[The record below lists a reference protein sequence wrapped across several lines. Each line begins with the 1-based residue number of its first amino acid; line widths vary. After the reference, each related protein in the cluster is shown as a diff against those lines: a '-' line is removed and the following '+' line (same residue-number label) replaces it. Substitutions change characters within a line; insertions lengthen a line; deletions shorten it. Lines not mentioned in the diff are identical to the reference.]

1 MKHTYALIIYV
12 LCTLGPLCAQQVKP
26 GIEVLRDRNFD
37 VLQGKRI
44 GLVTN
49 PTGTDSNL
57 ESTIDILYN
66 AEGVE
71 LAALF
76 GPEHGVRGDVHA
88 GGKVGNMTDE
98 KTGLPVY
105 SLYGS
110 TRKPTPEMLEGIDAI
125 VYDIQDIGCRSYTFI
140 STLGLVMEAAGEN
153 FIEVIVLDRPNPLGG
168 IKIEGSV
175 PEDGRLSFV
184 GMYKIPYIYG
194 LTCGELAMMINEE
207 GMTGKKCKLTVI
219 PMEGWKREMTY
230 SDTGL
235 PWILPSPHIP
245 YDETACYYPATGILG
260 ELGYISI
267 GVGYTLPFKMFAAEW
282 IDAEEFANA
291 MNDLNLPGWH
301 FRPVQ
306 ITPFYGMGKGKSLG
320 GAELFITDMA
330 AAKLTEP
337 QFYAVQVLAV
347 LYPEH
352 MLDKVADEKRF
363 AMYDKI
369 LGTSYIRETF
379 FKNLRFEDIKEYWY
393 KDAAQFRE
401 MSSKYHLYK

>member
-291 MNDLNLPGWH
+291 MNDLNLPGWY